1 MAKVMIVDDSGTVR
15 RYMAQMVELA
25 NHSAST
31 AESGEKAIALL
42 EEYTR
47 KDPALLPDLIFMD
60 VLMSPGMSG
69 IEVTQKIKAHPNPTI
84 AEIPIVIL
92 TGIGEQDVASEALD
106 AGALDYMVKPSS
118 TEALSSFLDNLRK
131 KLEKLLHLS
140 ARSLKK
146 GAGLIADLT
155 NENLPS
161 LLQMLH
167 LESASGYVTLTNPR
181 NRQSASMHLRYGN
194 IEHLVLVD
202 NSKGVKKRLEGEEAF
217 HTLINWPEGTFSF
230 GRANPERMPKG
241 KPLNLV
247 ALLAA
252 VDIKEV
258 GDKKFMSIPS
268 QTPVALGSRSESYQ
282 EFKANLEKE
291 LLELLK
297 NVTANQLFYMRIKNK
312 PFALLKVIKSDTQ
325 KISFF
330 KNEKDFL
337 DFIQKRT
344 SDFANGKFVEISF
357 FFEKG
362 YINIRH
368 IGRADYIVLLD
379 PDQER
384 AKEGRLVTAQA
395 ATIIRKAVVERRN
408 KRSIAA

>member
-1 MAKVMIVDDSGTVR
+1 MIVDDSGTVR
-15 RYMAQMVELA
+15 RYLSQMIELA
-25 NHSAST
+25 NHSAT
-31 AESGEKAIALL
+31 AVESGEKAIALL
-42 EEYTR
+42 EEFAA

-60 VLMSPGMSG
+60 VLMAPGMSG
-69 IEVTQKIKAHPNPTI
+69 IEATQKIKAHPNPTI

-92 TGIGEQDVASEALD
+92 TGIGEQDIASEALD
-106 AGALDYMVKPSS
+106 AGALDYMVKPSN

-131 KLEKLLHLS
+131 KLERLLNLS
-140 ARSLKK
+140 TRGLKK

-167 LESASGYVTLTNPR
+167 LEGASGYVTLTNPR
-181 NRQSASMHLRYGN
+181 NRQSASMHIRYGN

-252 VDIKEV
+252 ADVREV
-258 GDKKFMSIPS
+258 GEKKLLSEPAQAS
-268 QTPVALGSRSESYQ
+268 SPLESYE

-291 LLELLK
+291 LLELIK
-297 NVTANQLFYMRIKNK
+297 SSTATQLFYIRVKTK
-312 PFALLKVIKSDTQ
+312 TFVLLKAMKTSG
-325 KISFF
+325 KFGLF
-330 KNEKDFL
+330 KDEKEFL
-337 DFIQKRT
+337 TFVQKR
-344 SDFANGKFVEISF
+344 SADFMNGKFLEISF
-357 FFEKG
+357 FFDKG
-362 YINIRH
+362 YVNMRR
-368 IGRADYIVLLD
+368 IGRGDFIVLLD
-379 PDQER
+379 PYQDKP
-384 AKEGRLVTAQA
+384 KEGRLITAQA
-395 ATIIRKAVVERRN
+395 ATIIRKAALERRS
-408 KRSIAA
+408 KRSAAASY

>member
-1 MAKVMIVDDSGTVR
+1 MAKVMIVDDSETVR
-15 RYMAQMVELA
+15 RYLSQMVELA
-25 NHSAST
+25 AHSAIT
-31 AESGEKAIALL
+31 VESGEKAIALL
-42 EEYTR
+42 EEYAK
-47 KDPALLPDLIFMD
+47 KDLSLLPDLVFMD

-69 IEVTQKIKAHPNPTI
+69 IEATQKIKAHPNPTI
-84 AEIPIVIL
+84 SEVPIVIL
-92 TGIGEQDVASEALD
+92 TGIGEHDIASEALD
-106 AGALDYMVKPSS
+106 MGALDYMVKPSS

-131 KLEKLLHLS
+131 KLDRLLHLS

-181 NRQSASMHLRYGN
+181 NRQSASMHIRYGN

-202 NSKGVKKRLEGEEAF
+202 NSKGIKKRLEREEAF

-258 GDKKFMSIPS
+258 EDKKFAEESILTS
-268 QTPVALGSRSESYQ
+268 VESYQ

-291 LLELLK
+291 LSRLLQSE
-297 NVTANQLFYMRIKNK
+297 TASQLFYVRVKAKI
-312 PFALLKVIKSDTQ
+312 FVLLKVMKGSG
-325 KISFF
+325 KEISAF
-330 KNEKDFL
+330 KNEKELLTFV
-337 DFIQKRT
+337 QKRT
-344 SDFANGKFVEISF
+344 SDFLNGKFLEISF
-357 FFEKG
+357 SFEKG
-362 YINIRH
+362 YVNIRR
-368 IGRADYIVLLD
+368 IGRMDYIVLLGS
-379 PDQER
+379 DQE
-384 AKEGRLVTAQA
+384 KSKQGRLLTAQA
-395 ATIIRKAVVERRN
+395 ATVIKKAALKRRN
-408 KRSIAA
+408 KRFLAA

>member
-1 MAKVMIVDDSGTVR
+1 MAKVMIVDDSDTVR
-15 RYMAQMVELA
+15 RYLGQMVELA
-25 NHSAST
+25 MHSAIT
-31 AESGEKAIALL
+31 VESGEKAIALL
-42 EEYTR
+42 EEYA
-47 KDPALLPDLIFMD
+47 KKNLSLLPDLVFMD

-69 IEVTQKIKAHPNPTI
+69 IEVTQKIKAHPNPLI
-84 AEIPIVIL
+84 SEIPIVIL
-92 TGIGEQDVASEALD
+92 TGIGEHDIASEALD
-106 AGALDYMVKPSS
+106 IGALDYIIKPSS

-131 KLEKLLHLS
+131 KLDRLLHLS

-146 GAGLIADLT
+146 GAGLIADLS

-181 NRQSASMHLRYGN
+181 NRQSASMHIRYGN

-252 VDIKEV
+252 VDIKEAE
-258 GDKKFMSIPS
+258 DKKFTESPSIPS
-268 QTPVALGSRSESYQ
+268 TSLESYQ
-282 EFKANLEKE
+282 EFKARLERELSALLEGEPATQLFYVRTKDRVFILLKVVKNLREEISTFKSEKE
-291 LLELLK
+291 LL
-297 NVTANQLFYMRIKNK
+297 
-312 PFALLKVIKSDTQ
+312 
-325 KISFF
+325 SFV
-330 KNEKDFL
+330 
-337 DFIQKRT
+337 QKRT
-344 SDFANGKFVEISF
+344 ADFINGKFLEISF

-362 YINIRH
+362 YVNIRR
-368 IGRADYIVLLD
+368 IGRNDYIVLLGS
-379 PDQER
+379 DQER
-384 AKEGRLVTAQA
+384 SKQGRLLTARA
-395 ATIIRKAVVERRN
+395 ATLIRKAALERRN
-408 KRSIAA
+408 KRSLVTQL

>member
-1 MAKVMIVDDSGTVR
+1 MIVDDSGTVR
-15 RYMAQMVELA
+15 RYLSQMVELA
-25 NHSAST
+25 SHSAIT

-42 EEYTR
+42 EEYAK
-47 KDPALLPDLIFMD
+47 KDSALLPDLIFMD
-60 VLMSPGMSG
+60 VLMTPGISG
-69 IEVTQKIKAHPNPTI
+69 IEATQKLKAHPNPAL

-92 TGIGEQDVASEALD
+92 TGIGEQDIASEALD
-106 AGALDYMVKPSS
+106 AGALDYMVKPTS

-131 KLEKLLHLS
+131 KLDRLLNLS

-146 GAGLIADLT
+146 GAGLVADLS

-181 NRQSASMHLRYGN
+181 NRQSASMHIRYGH

-217 HTLINWPEGTFSF
+217 HTLINWSEGTFSF

-258 GDKKFMSIPS
+258 EDTRRPAESP
-268 QTPVALGSRSESYQ
+268 QPVGSLESYQ

-297 NVTANQLFYMRIKNK
+297 SATVGQLFYVRVKEK
-312 PFALLKVIKSDTQ
+312 VSVLLKVMKGAEGAFHLFQ
-325 KISFF
+325 
-330 KNEKDFL
+330 NEKQL
-337 DFIQKRT
+337 LAFIQKRAA
-344 SDFANGKFVEISF
+344 DFTNGRFMEISF
-357 FFEKG
+357 FFEEG
-362 YINIRH
+362 YVNIRR
-368 IGRADYIVLLD
+368 IAKADYIVLLS
-379 PDQER
+379 PDHEKSGQ
-384 AKEGRLVTAQA
+384 GRLITAQA
-395 ATIIRKAVVERRN
+395 ATLLKKAALERRN
-408 KRSIAA
+408 KRVTAA

>member
-1 MAKVMIVDDSGTVR
+1 MIVDDSGTVR
-15 RYMAQMVELA
+15 RYLSQMIELA
-25 NHSAST
+25 NHSAT
-31 AESGEKAIALL
+31 AVESGEKAIALL
-42 EEYTR
+42 EEFAA

-60 VLMSPGMSG
+60 VLMAPGMSG
-69 IEVTQKIKAHPNPTI
+69 IEATQKIKAHPNPTI

-92 TGIGEQDVASEALD
+92 TGIGEQDIASEALD
-106 AGALDYMVKPSS
+106 AGALDYMVKPSN

-131 KLEKLLHLS
+131 KLERLLNLS
-140 ARSLKK
+140 TRSLKK

-167 LESASGYVTLTNPR
+167 LEGASGYVTLTNPR
-181 NRQSASMHLRYGN
+181 NRQSASMHIRYGN

-252 VDIKEV
+252 ADVREV
-258 GDKKFMSIPS
+258 GEKK
-268 QTPVALGSRSESYQ
+268 LLSESAQASGPLESYK
-282 EFKANLEKE
+282 EFKANLERE
-291 LLELLK
+291 LLELIK
-297 NVTANQLFYMRIKNK
+297 SSTATQLFYVRVKTK
-312 PFALLKVIKSDTQ
+312 TFVLLKVMKTPG
-325 KISFF
+325 KFGLF
-330 KNEKDFL
+330 KDEKEFL
-337 DFIQKRT
+337 TFVQKR
-344 SDFANGKFVEISF
+344 SADFMNGKFLEISF

-362 YINIRH
+362 YVNMRR
-368 IGRADYIVLLD
+368 IGRGDFIVLLD
-379 PDQER
+379 PYQDKP
-384 AKEGRLVTAQA
+384 KEGRLITAQA
-395 ATIIRKAVVERRN
+395 ATIIRKAALERRS
-408 KRSIAA
+408 KRSAATSY

>member
-1 MAKVMIVDDSGTVR
+1 MSKVMIVDDSGTVR
-15 RYMAQMVELA
+15 RYLSQMVELA
-25 NHSAST
+25 SHSAIT

-42 EEYTR
+42 EEYAK
-47 KDPALLPDLIFMD
+47 KDSALLPDLIFMD
-60 VLMSPGMSG
+60 VLMTPGISG
-69 IEVTQKIKAHPNPTI
+69 IEATQKLKAHPNPAL

-92 TGIGEQDVASEALD
+92 TGIGEQDIASEALD
-106 AGALDYMVKPSS
+106 AGALDYMVKPTS

-131 KLEKLLHLS
+131 KLDRLLNLS

-146 GAGLIADLT
+146 GAGLVADLS

-181 NRQSASMHLRYGN
+181 NRQSASMHIRYGH

-217 HTLINWPEGTFSF
+217 HTLINWSEGTFSF

-258 GDKKFMSIPS
+258 EDTRRPAESP
-268 QTPVALGSRSESYQ
+268 QPVGSLESYQ

-297 NVTANQLFYMRIKNK
+297 SATVGQLFYVRVKEK
-312 PFALLKVIKSDTQ
+312 VSVLLKVMKGAEGAFHLFQ
-325 KISFF
+325 
-330 KNEKDFL
+330 NEKQL
-337 DFIQKRT
+337 LAFIQKRAA
-344 SDFANGKFVEISF
+344 DFTNGRFMEISF
-357 FFEKG
+357 FFEEG
-362 YINIRH
+362 YVNIRR
-368 IGRADYIVLLD
+368 IAKADYIVLLS
-379 PDQER
+379 PDHEKSGQ
-384 AKEGRLVTAQA
+384 GRLITAQA
-395 ATIIRKAVVERRN
+395 ATLLKKAALERRN
-408 KRSIAA
+408 KRVTAA